1 MKDCTGSQASSQKPR
16 RAWSRLGVFSTDRVV
31 NGNQATEEERI
42 NPLGE
47 KCQLNFLKKEDLSE
61 RFHQFFACC
70 IARMFEKR
78 ENCHYNNKRNK
89 SVTVK
94 EEAILL

>member
-1 MKDCTGSQASSQKPR
+1 M
-16 RAWSRLGVFSTDRVV
+16 
-31 NGNQATEEERI
+31 
-42 NPLGE
+42 GE
-47 KCQLNFLKKEDLSE
+47 KCQLSFLKKEDLTES
-61 RFHQFFACC
+61 FHQFFACC

-89 SVTVK
+89 SVTVR